1 VDEYGIHPSLELR
14 RLFARQTIPSQGQS
28 IERAQVLFVGLDANY
43 SAQLLD
49 YPDFFERILEY
60 HEDGVAF
67 WKEHGVH
74 HPFLLAEYPLF
85 RDRGGVPYH
94 RRFSQMGL
102 SPEFA
107 EQVSFVELLNVPTTG
122 RTTESVFWDLFD
134 PGYAQRLVD
143 LLTDGSRRLVILSGS
158 VHRTL
163 SAAARRT
170 ALRVPQLILPH
181 VGSEQRIGESR
192 IVRWRHF
199 SSAISQ
205 RELVGMGDEIRAFC
219 DAASETPV
227 ALSPTP
233 PSVAS
238 SWPKPPF
245 SEAYVPRAGPCRKKF
260 EE

>member
-1 VDEYGIHPSLELR
+1 MDEYGIHPSLELR
-14 RLFARQTIPSQGQS
+14 RLFARQSIPSQGQS
-28 IERAQVLFVGLDANY
+28 IERARVVFVGLDANY
-43 SAQLLD
+43 LAQLLD
-49 YPDFFERILEY
+49 YPEFFERILEY
-60 HEDGVAF
+60 HQDGVAF
-67 WKEHGVH
+67 WKRHAVH
-74 HPFLLAEYPLF
+74 HPFLLAEYPLS

-122 RTTESVFWDLFD
+122 RTMESVFWDLFD

-143 LLTDGSRRLVILSGS
+143 LLTDGSRRLVVLSGS

-170 ALRVPQLILPH
+170 ALRVPQLDLPR

-192 IVRWRHF
+192 IVQWRHF

-205 RELVGMGDEIRAFC
+205 RELVGMGDEIRAFG
-219 DAASETPV
+219 DAVSEDPAV
-227 ALSPTP
+227 LSST
-233 PSVAS
+233 AS
-238 SWPKPPF
+238 SSGSSQPDSPLP
-245 SEAYVPRAGPCRKKF
+245 
-260 EE
+260 

>member
-1 VDEYGIHPSLELR
+1 MDEYGIHPSLELR
-14 RLFARQTIPSQGQS
+14 RLFARQAIPSQGQS
-28 IERAQVLFVGLDANY
+28 IERARVVFVGLDANY

-49 YPDFFERILEY
+49 YPEFFERILEY

-67 WKEHGVH
+67 WKKHGVH
-74 HPFLLAEYPLF
+74 HPFLLPEYPLS

-107 EQVSFVELLNVPTTG
+107 DYVSFVELLNVPTTG

-143 LLTDGSRRLVILSGS
+143 LLTDGSRRLVVLSGS

-170 ALRVPQLILPH
+170 PLRLPRLDLPR
-181 VGSEQRIGESR
+181 VGSEQRLGESR
-192 IVRWRHF
+192 IVLWRHF

-205 RELVGMGDEIRAFC
+205 RELVGMGDEVRAFGSGVFEGPG
-219 DAASETPV
+219 ASSAGASSKGSGQTE
-227 ALSPTP
+227 STP
-233 PSVAS
+233 P
-238 SWPKPPF
+238 
-245 SEAYVPRAGPCRKKF
+245 
-260 EE
+260 